1 MKRPSITDKM
11 KLQVLRDHGAIVP
24 CGGCSDAIKIDEID
38 YDHHRALIDDGE
50 HDVSNLRPICR
61 KCHTAK
67 SAREHRNNAKCKRVA
82 AKHNG
87 TFVKKGKKIP
97 ARPFPEQSRPFP
109 SRKLSGQTERR

>member
-24 CGGCSDAIKIDEID
+24 CAECRDAIKIDAID
-38 YDHHRALIDDGE
+38 YDHHRALLDDGE
-50 HDVSNLRPICR
+50 HDASNIRPICR
-61 KCHTAK
+61 TCHARK
-67 SAREHRNNAKCKRVA
+67 SAREHVANAKCKRVHK
-82 AKHNG
+82 KHHGLWIKN
-87 TFVKKGKKIP
+87 GKKIP